1 MPTLTGLLLIPLS
14 LVAWAAGLR
23 AQLVVFGIG
32 AVLTSAAVINLASFG
47 IQPAYFMGLLLLG
60 GAGVA
65 TLVGA
70 GYRLDRAVLMRMTPL
85 LVLLLAALNALF
97 WAGTLFWDQVWV
109 VSGRQMFDIASAEHY
124 SFRSENVNQL
134 VYLIL
139 NIALMLLLA
148 NRLVRLPAATVL
160 RAAHGAVQWAF
171 WFATL
176 FVVWDWL
183 SHHFDIYFP
192 DAFVHSNAFYAVAH
206 KQSFGDLARISGSFA
221 EPSALAY
228 AYAGF
233 LAYASGLYLAER
245 SVRALA
251 MMVAA
256 IGALAVSTSTTAYAV
271 LALWAAAMVFA
282 LPLARLVSGPV
293 RSSPGSTLAVVAL
306 LLASVIGGV
315 MIINANQDAIQQ
327 IYQNAIVGKTATTS
341 FEDRGAA
348 DRMALDTFEAT
359 GGLGIGLGSHRP
371 STLPATLLSNVGLP
385 GTLAFL
391 VFVGLALRGG
401 SRQGWSSKRVLWPF
415 RAFTLGLLAG
425 HCISSPDLNT
435 PLLWL
440 SLTLNLALSAH
451 RGATEPVPAV
461 VPPAVPTSRPPRSGR
476 PLFAQGRHSRLGL
489 QSGA

>member
-14 LVAWAAGLR
+14 LVACVLGLR
-23 AQLVVFGIG
+23 AQLAVFGVG

-70 GYRLDRAVLMRMTPL
+70 GYRLDRGVLVRMAPL

-97 WAGTLFWDQVWV
+97 WAGTLFWDRVWV
-109 VSGRQMFDIASAEHY
+109 VSGRQMFDMASAEHY

-139 NIALMLLLA
+139 NLSLMLLLA
-148 NRLVRLPAATVL
+148 NRLVRLPAAALL

-176 FVVWDWL
+176 FVAWDWMG
-183 SHHFDIYFP
+183 HHFDVYFP

-206 KQSFGDLARISGSFA
+206 KQSFGDLARISGPFA

-251 MMVAA
+251 MVVAA
-256 IGALAVSTSTTAYAV
+256 VGSLAISTSTTAYAV
-271 LALWAAAMVFA
+271 LALWAVSMLLA
-282 LPLARLVSGPV
+282 LPLARLVGGHV
-293 RSSPGSTLAVVAL
+293 RSSPASRLAVFVL
-306 LLASVIGGV
+306 LVASVIGGAV
-315 MIINANQDAIQQ
+315 IVDSNQDAIQQ
-327 IYQNAIVGKTATTS
+327 IYQNAIIGKTATTS

-348 DRMALDTFEAT
+348 DRMALDTFETT
-359 GGLGIGLGSHRP
+359 GGFGIGLGSHRP
-371 STLPATLLSNVGLP
+371 STLPAALLSNVGLP

-391 VFVGLALRGG
+391 VFIGLALRRGG
-401 SRQGWSSKRVLWPF
+401 HQAWSSKRVLWPF

-440 SLTLNLALSAH
+440 SLTLNLAISAH
-451 RGATEPVPAV
+451 RGATEPMPATAQA
-461 VPPAVPTSRPPRSGR
+461 AVANHPPRSGR
-476 PLFAQGRHSRLGL
+476 SRAAEDIHRPGL
-489 QSGA
+489 ESGA